1 MDALPDIKQLQL
13 ETKRLSQGIDKMVN
27 PPMIADVQLK
37 NQPASLLPGGVTY
50 ISGMISQG
58 KTGFAPV
65 YTVNPQ
71 VKEMMEQIGAVQ
83 GRINGTFYNDLF
95 KVISQFETRSNVTA
109 TEIDARRAEAMLML
123 GPVLERLNHEGFA
136 RMHDRI
142 FGIASRAGI
151 FPPAPAQVQGQHMN
165 VEFTSMIELAQNA
178 NRAGSVERIMTLASQ
193 FAAIDPEIID
203 NIDMDLSFDEISSL
217 LNNSPKLIRSPAAL
231 AAIRKKRAQN
241 KQDQAMAQKADI
253 AQKLAAGAKNLGEA
267 NLGGGGN
274 LLTRLTGQS
283 Q

>member
-50 ISGMISQG
+50 VSGMISQG

-71 VKEMMEQIGAVQ
+71 VKEMMEQIAQVQ
-83 GRINGTFYNDLF
+83 GRINSTFYNDLF

-136 RMHDRI
+136 NIHERV

-151 FPPAPAQVQGQHMN
+151 LPPAPTQVQGRPIT

-178 NRAGSVERIMTLASQ
+178 NQATGIERLFGILGNLAGVDPAVMDNVD
-193 FAAIDPEIID
+193 IDFGVD
-203 NIDMDLSFDEISSL
+203 KISYL
-217 LNNSPKLIRSPAAL
+217 LNNDPKLIRSPAQL
-231 AAIRKKRAQN
+231 AQIRQKREQDAQAA
-241 KQDQAMAQKADI
+241 QMAQKADV
-253 AQKLAAGAKNLGEA
+253 AQKLSAGAKTLSEA
-267 NLGGGGN
+267 NPTGGS
-274 LLTRLTGQS
+274 LLTRLTGPA
-283 Q
+283 

>member
-50 ISGMISQG
+50 VSGMISQG

-65 YTVNPQ
+65 YTVNPE
-71 VKEMMEQIGAVQ
+71 VKEMMEQLAAVQ

-136 RMHDRI
+136 KMHDRI
-142 FGIASRAGI
+142 FGIVSRAGI
-151 FPPAPAQVQGQHMN
+151 LPPAPAEIQGKHLN
-165 VEFTSMIELAQNA
+165 VEFTSMIELAQNS
-178 NRAGSVERIMTLASQ
+178 NQAGSVERMMQLAAQ
-193 FAAIDPEIID
+193 FAGVDPAIVD
-203 NIDMDLSFDEISSL
+203 NIDMDYSFEKISAL
-217 LNNSPKLIRSPAAL
+217 LNNDPKMIRAPAQL
-231 AAIRKKRAQN
+231 AAIRAQRAQ
-241 KQDQAMAQKADI
+241 QQAAAQQAQQADM
-253 AQKLAAGAKNLGEA
+253 AQKLAAGAKTAAETPM
-267 NLGGGGN
+267 GGGS
-274 LLTRLTGQS
+274 LLTRLTGQA
-283 Q
+283 